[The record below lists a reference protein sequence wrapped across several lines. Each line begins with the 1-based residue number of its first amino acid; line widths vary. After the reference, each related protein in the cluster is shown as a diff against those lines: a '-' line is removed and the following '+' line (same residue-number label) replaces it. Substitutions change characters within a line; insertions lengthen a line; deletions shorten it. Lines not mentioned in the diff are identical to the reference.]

1 MKSICISYPPVHIST
16 ATTKIVF
23 YNSTV
28 ELNNIILNKKESTRK
43 IYVVDDTVCNLPAV
57 KSMLENKEQDSIV
70 VTIQAG
76 ETYKTIDTVLKI
88 IFESLESNMQRSST
102 FIGIGGGVTC
112 DIVAFASSIFK
123 RGAKLELIPTTLLA
137 MVDAAIGG
145 KTGCDFTNYKNMIG
159 SFYPA
164 SIIHISSEFVQSQ
177 SEDEYVS
184 GLAEVVKT
192 AMLYDKELFKIIKEK
207 KEAILKR
214 NTDIVK
220 DMIFRCAGAKA
231 NVVEKDLTEKNIR
244 MQLNL
249 GHTFGHA
256 LESIA
261 GLGSITHGEAVAWG
275 MARAIALS
283 EKLGLCSSEYKSEIF
298 TVLESYGWCTEAVH
312 PCVTLGNDE
321 FPKALLNAMKK
332 DKKNSSSKVRVILQK
347 GLCDTVI
354 QEVED
359 ADVLLITNA

>member
-1 MKSICISYPPVHIST
+1 MNTITIPYPPIHIGTEKTS
-16 ATTKIVF
+16 IFF
-23 YNSTV
+23 YDSF
-28 ELNNIILNKKESTRK
+28 ESFIAKENNTSTRK
-43 IYVVDDTVCNLPAV
+43 IYVVDDTVCNLHPV
-57 KSMLENKEQDSIV
+57 KSILESIDSDSIV

-88 IFESLESNMQRSST
+88 VSEALEADMQRSST
-102 FIGIGGGVTC
+102 FIGIGGGVVC
-112 DIVAFASSIFK
+112 DMTAFAASIFK

-137 MVDAAIGG
+137 MVDASIGG
-145 KTGCDFTNYKNMIG
+145 KTGVDFSNYKNMIG

-164 SIIHISSEFVQSQ
+164 SSIHMASEFVQSQ
-177 SEDEYVS
+177 SKKEYLS

-192 AMLYDKELFKIIKEK
+192 AMLYDTELFNIMKEK
-207 KEAILKR
+207 KDAILARDK
-214 NTDIVK
+214 DVVK
-220 DMIFRCAGAKA
+220 DMIYRCAKAKA
-231 NVVEKDLTEKNIR
+231 CVVEQDLTEKNIR

-275 MARAIALS
+275 IARAIDLS
-283 EKLGLCSSEYKSEIF
+283 EKMGLCSNDYKNDIF
-298 TVLESYGWCTEAVH
+298 SVLESYGWCTNAIH
-312 PCVTLGNDE
+312 PCLTINKDE
-321 FPKALLNAMKK
+321 VPTALLQAMKK

-347 GLCDTVI
+347 DLCNTQI

-359 ADVLLITNA
+359 DILIPSLQ

>member
-1 MKSICISYPPVHIST
+1 MNTITIPYPPIHIGT
-16 ATTKIVF
+16 EKT
-23 YNSTV
+23 
-28 ELNNIILNKKESTRK
+28 NIICYDSAESLTQIRNNATGRK
-43 IYVVDDTVCNLPAV
+43 IYIADDTVCKLPAV
-57 KSMLENKEQDSIV
+57 KSILENIGNDSIV
-70 VTIQAG
+70 ITIQSG
-76 ETYKTIDTVLKI
+76 ETYKTIDTILKI
-88 IFESLESNMQRSST
+88 VSEALEADMQRSST
-102 FIGIGGGVTC
+102 FVGIGGGVVC
-112 DIVAFASSIFK
+112 DMTAFAASIFK
-123 RGAKLELIPTTLLA
+123 RGARLELIPTTLLA
-137 MVDAAIGG
+137 MVDASIGG
-145 KTGCDFTNYKNMIG
+145 KTGCDFANYKNMIG

-164 SIIHISSEFVQSQ
+164 QSIHMASDFVQSQ
-177 SEDEYVS
+177 SKGEYFS

-192 AMLYDKELFKIIKEK
+192 AMLYDEELFSLMKEK
-207 KEAILKR
+207 KDAILARDTEIIK
-214 NTDIVK
+214 N
-220 DMIFRCAGAKA
+220 MIFRCAGAKA
-231 NVVEKDLTEKNIR
+231 RVVEQDLTEKNIR

-256 LESIA
+256 LESIV

-283 EKLGLCSSEYKSEIF
+283 EKLGLCSSEYKTEIF

-347 GLCDTVI
+347 GFCDTVI

-359 ADVLLITNA
+359 ADVLGVL